1 MDSKAERDPVRRTPV
16 YCDCC
21 GTEKMAELDLETGK
35 LVIRRIRR
43 NESHLA
49 ILDVDN
55 LRTRIENRE

>member
-1 MDSKAERDPVRRTPV
+1 MRAPV

-49 ILDVDN
+49 VLDVDK
-55 LRTRIENRE
+55 LRARIDNKDVVTKDF